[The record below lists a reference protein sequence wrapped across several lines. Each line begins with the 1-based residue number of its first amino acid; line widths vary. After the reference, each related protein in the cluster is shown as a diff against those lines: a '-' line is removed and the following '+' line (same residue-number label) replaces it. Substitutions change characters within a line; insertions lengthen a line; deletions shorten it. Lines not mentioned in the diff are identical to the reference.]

1 MDEQGL
7 NNLLALGFTYE
18 DLYKRGLLVI
28 KPKETAQETAQTAQ
42 ETAQPA
48 QTAQETAQPAQTA
61 QEPAQAAQTAQE
73 PAQAAQTAEYA
84 KMWKAFDYFKQEITK
99 MIQGA
104 NTQNATRTDSEN
116 TQMTVTAAIHGLYK
130 GDK

>member
-18 DLYKRGLLVI
+18 DLYKRGLLVL
-28 KPKETAQETAQTAQ
+28 KPT
-42 ETAQPA
+42 
-48 QTAQETAQPAQTA
+48 AQTA

-73 PAQAAQTAEYA
+73 PAQSAEYA

-104 NTQNATRTDSEN
+104 NTQNATRTENEN

>member
-18 DLYKRGLLVI
+18 DLYKRGLLVL
-28 KPKETAQETAQTAQ
+28 KPTAQTAQKPAQTAQ

-61 QEPAQAAQTAQE
+61 QETTQPAQTAQE
-73 PAQAAQTAEYA
+73 TAQSAEYA

-104 NTQNATRTDSEN
+104 NTQNATRTEGEN

>member
-28 KPKETAQETAQTAQ
+28 KPKETAQETAQ
-42 ETAQPA
+42 PA
-48 QTAQETAQPAQTA
+48 QTAQETAQS
-61 QEPAQAAQTAQE
+61 
-73 PAQAAQTAEYA
+73 AEYA

-104 NTQNATRTDSEN
+104 NTQNATRTEGEN

>member
-18 DLYKRGLLVI
+18 DLYKRGLLVL
-28 KPKETAQETAQTAQ
+28 KPTAQTAQKPAQTAQ

-48 QTAQETAQPAQTA
+48 QTAQETTQPAQTA
-61 QEPAQAAQTAQE
+61 QETAQS
-73 PAQAAQTAEYA
+73 AEYA

-104 NTQNATRTDSEN
+104 NTQNATRTEGEN

>member
-18 DLYKRGLLVI
+18 DLYKRGLLVL
-28 KPKETAQETAQTAQ
+28 KPT
-42 ETAQPA
+42 
-48 QTAQETAQPAQTA
+48 AQTA

-73 PAQAAQTAEYA
+73 PAQAEQTAQEPAQAAQTAQEPAQSAEYA

-104 NTQNATRTDSEN
+104 NTQNATRTDGEN

-130 GDK
+130 GG

>member
-28 KPKETAQETAQTAQ
+28 KPKKTAQETARAAQTAQ
-42 ETAQPA
+42 ETAQAA
-48 QTAQETAQPAQTA
+48 QTAQETT
-61 QEPAQAAQTAQE
+61 QAENTQS
-73 PAQAAQTAEYA
+73 AEYA

-104 NTQNATRTDSEN
+104 NAQNATRTENEN

>member
-18 DLYKRGLLVI
+18 DLYKRGLLVL
-28 KPKETAQETAQTAQ
+28 KP
-42 ETAQPA
+42 TAQPA

-61 QEPAQAAQTAQE
+61 QEPAQPAQTAQE
-73 PAQAAQTAEYA
+73 PAHNAEYA

-104 NTQNATRTDSEN
+104 NTQNATRTEGEN